1 MRFNIPQDKANKYS
15 TNKTKNYFKHITRC
29 HSNIRDLQSLEE
41 SVEVLTCECWLPWF
55 ISWLQ
60 GHSFHI
66 DRQYN
71 ILFHILEDKIAAD
84 DGDVAHNLVH

>member
-1 MRFNIPQDKANKYS
+1 MRFNIPQHKANKYS
-15 TNKTKNYFKHITRC
+15 TKKTKNYFKHIKSS
-29 HSNIRDLQSLEE
+29 HSNIRGLSSLEE
-41 SVEVLTCECWLPWF
+41 SVEVLTYECWLPWL

-60 GHSFHI
+60 CHSFHI
-66 DRQYN
+66 DRQHN